1 LKAQKIGRPLKFSGS
16 RFAKKVLLLILDSLG
31 GTELLVILVVALVI
45 FGPRKLPQLSRS
57 LGRSLA
63 DFKRAS
69 QDFKETWEKE
79 ARLAADDLKE
89 DHISRAMLPPEEN
102 QTIGQTVGRGSPFS
116 ADTETTGADVD
127 NAATQAA
134 TAAAVPS
141 PTSDVISASLVPP
154 PSIRPMPVDS
164 AMTQSNSGGGSSI
177 PQHANNNDAEPHPAN
192 EQTRKQD
199 WL

>member
-1 LKAQKIGRPLKFSGS
+1 M
-16 RFAKKVLLLILDSLG
+16 LLLILDSLG

-69 QDFKETWEKE
+69 HEFKETWEKE
-79 ARLAADDLKE
+79 ARMSDELREFD
-89 DHISRAMLPPEEN
+89 IGRAMLPPEEN
-102 QTIGQTVGRGSPFS
+102 GSSAGVVQHGSAAGLNGDALSHDAAPGRAASMAQSPS
-116 ADTETTGADVD
+116 
-127 NAATQAA
+127 
-134 TAAAVPS
+134 AAAPAD
-141 PTSDVISASLVPP
+141 DVISASLVQP
-154 PSIRPMPVDS
+154 PSIRPIPADAALARGS
-164 AMTQSNSGGGSSI
+164 LAQTPAASG
-177 PQHANNNDAEPHPAN
+177 AETAEPTTTTAAHAV

>member
-1 LKAQKIGRPLKFSGS
+1 LAVVEVFRKQVR
-16 RFAKKVLLLILDSLG
+16 KKVLLLILDSLG

-79 ARLAADDLKE
+79 ARMADEFKD
-89 DHISRAMLPPEEN
+89 DSISRAMLPPEDTRVINE
-102 QTIGQTVGRGSPFS
+102 TGGRSSSEPFS
-116 ADTETTGADVD
+116 STAGTTLAAEGVAANPTTTAPAPDV
-127 NAATQAA
+127 
-134 TAAAVPS
+134 V
-141 PTSDVISASLVPP
+141 SASLVPP
-154 PSIRPMPVDS
+154 PSIRPMPPDS
-164 AMTQSNSGGGSSI
+164 SLAQSSSNGGDSI
-177 PQHANNNDAEPHPAN
+177 PHTNAEG
-192 EQTRKQD
+192 TRKQD

>member
-1 LKAQKIGRPLKFSGS
+1 M
-16 RFAKKVLLLILDSLG
+16 LLLILDSLG

-69 QDFKETWEKE
+69 HEFKETWEKE
-79 ARLAADDLKE
+79 ASMADELKE
-89 DHISRAMLPPEEN
+89 FDIGRAMLPPEEN
-102 QTIGQTVGRGSPFS
+102 GSKAGVGQHGSAAVVNGDALSHDASLSGAASMAQTSSSAAPADDAISAALVQPPFIRPVSGETALARGSL
-116 ADTETTGADVD
+116 AETAEPST
-127 NAATQAA
+127 T
-134 TAAAVPS
+134 TAAHAV
-141 PTSDVISASLVPP
+141 
-154 PSIRPMPVDS
+154 
-164 AMTQSNSGGGSSI
+164 
-177 PQHANNNDAEPHPAN
+177 